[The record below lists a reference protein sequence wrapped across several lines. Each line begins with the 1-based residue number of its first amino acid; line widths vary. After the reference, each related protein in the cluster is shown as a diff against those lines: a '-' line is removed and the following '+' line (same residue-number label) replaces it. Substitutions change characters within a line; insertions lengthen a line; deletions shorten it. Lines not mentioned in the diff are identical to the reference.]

1 VAEEVAGEEEVVAVA
16 VAAGQVVTAAT
27 RSCALNRALTPANPY
42 LACFGC
48 ELFRVETWDYVA

>member
-1 VAEEVAGEEEVVAVA
+1 MAGEEEVVAVA